1 MTEKLWV
8 IYDGHCGFCVA
19 CRRWLETQHALVP
32 LEFLPLSSPE
42 VRRLF
47 PELAIPE
54 KVDEPIVISDQGA
67 VYRGSSAWILCLWAL
82 EEYRDL
88 AGRLAS
94 PAPVPLAARGLAAGH
109 GRARRS
115 RCGGCARGRS
125 SSLFAFSG
133 CCSWCSPD
141 TDRAF

>member
-19 CRRWLETQHALVP
+19 CRHWLEAQPALVP

-47 PELAIPE
+47 PRLAIPE
-54 KVDEPIVISDQGA
+54 NVEEPIVISDQGA

-82 EEYRDL
+82 EDYREL

-94 PAPVPLAARGLAAGH
+94 PALLPF
-109 GRARRS
+109 ARRIFETVS
-115 RCGGCARGRS
+115 RNRTGLSNALGLRPEASLPFAAETPS
-125 SSLFAFSG
+125 SE
-133 CCSWCSPD
+133 
-141 TDRAF
+141 